1 MPLPE
6 PDRPEAFR
14 LLFVCTGNTCRSP
27 LAEALARQEADRRG
41 WSHLEVA
48 SAGVSAASGE
58 SASEGALRVAS
69 RHGLPLD
76 AHRSRPLDAELT
88 ERADLIL
95 VMSPGH
101 LRRVEELG
109 AGERA
114 ALVDAFAHPEGGEGR
129 GGAGVPDPFG
139 GDDEAYED
147 TYQSLAGL
155 VRDALD
161 RLEAILAP

>member
-1 MPLPE
+1 MPPAE
-6 PDRPEAFR
+6 PDRPEAYR

-27 LAEALARQEADRRG
+27 LAEALARGEAERRG

-48 SAGVSAASGE
+48 SAGVSAVAGQG
-58 SASEGALRVAS
+58 ASEGALRVAE

-76 AHRSRPLDAELT
+76 AHRSRPLTADLT
-88 ERADLIL
+88 AWADLIL

-101 LRRVEELG
+101 LRRVSELG

-114 ALVDAFAHPEGGEGR
+114 SLVDAFAHPDAAEEGR
-129 GGAGVPDPFG
+129 GVPDPFG
-139 GDDEAYED
+139 GGDEDYED
-147 TYQSLAGL
+147 TYVVLAGL

-161 RLEAILAP
+161 RLEPILAP